1 MTKTN
6 KLYIAILLG
15 LAVLA
20 SAAYATKGL
29 WLPYMPFGL
38 AGKTAETAQQCK
50 EVYVCPMHTQ
60 IIKERPGDC
69 PICGMTLV
77 KKELPKGG
85 SKDQNKGGGM
95 EGMPMPAGGTKA
107 DAGLNRVTLD
117 PRQRMLANVA
127 TTMVMQKSIAQDI
140 NTVGKIAV
148 NEQNLRKV
156 TARYGGRIELLAVNF
171 TGQPLRKGQLVMSIY
186 SPELLSTQKEYLIA
200 KQSSERLKN
209 SDFPEVA
216 NGSDGVLDAART
228 RMKLW
233 GVTDAQID
241 TLDKTGQARPVIDI
255 FSPVSGTIIDI
266 KMRQGDYVMEGSEVY
281 TVADLSR
288 VWMLADV
295 YEYEFSKVSLG
306 SGVEVTADAFPGKVF
321 KGRVTFIDP
330 SVNPES
336 RTVKV
341 RVDLP
346 NPGGVL
352 KPEMFVNARI
362 FSKTQRGLTIPASA
376 VLYTGNRNVA
386 WVEVEPN
393 VFEPRDL
400 KLGLRSGDEY
410 IVLSGLKAG
419 EMVVSQGGFLVDSE
433 AQLRAS
439 ASGAMPG
446 MPGMEMGIGK
456 APSTEKTPNAG
467 SGNTKDD
474 MKNMP
479 GM

>member
-1 MTKTN
+1 MTKRN
-6 KLYIAILLG
+6 NIFIAIIIV

-20 SAAYATKGL
+20 VAAYATKGL
-29 WLPYMPFGL
+29 WLPHLPFGHEGP
-38 AGKTAETAQQCK
+38 AAETAQQCK
-50 EVYVCPMHTQ
+50 EVYVCPMHPQ
-60 IIKERPGDC
+60 IVKERPGDC
-69 PICGMTLV
+69 PICGMSLV
-77 KKELPKGG
+77 KKELSEGD
-85 SKDQNKGGGM
+85 SKDQAKGGGVEVIPA
-95 EGMPMPAGGTKA
+95 EG
-107 DAGLNRVTLD
+107 GLQRVTLD

-127 TTMVMQKSIAQDI
+127 TTMVMQKSISQDI

-171 TGQPLRKGQLVMSIY
+171 TGQPVRKGQLVMSIY

-200 KQSSERLKN
+200 KQSSARLKN
-209 SDFPEVA
+209 SDFPEIA
-216 NGSDGVLDAART
+216 KGSDGVLDAART

-233 GVTDAQID
+233 GVTDAQINA
-241 TLDKTGQARPVIDI
+241 LDKTGEARPVIDI
-255 FSPVSGTIIDI
+255 YSPVSGTIMDI

-306 SGVEVTADAFPGKVF
+306 SEVEVTADAFPGRVF
-321 KGRVTFIDP
+321 RGRVAFIDP

-346 NPGGVL
+346 NPSGVL

-362 FSKTQRGLTIPASA
+362 FSKAQRGLTIPASA
-376 VLYTGNRNVA
+376 VMYTGNRNVA

-393 VFEPRDL
+393 IFEPRDL

-410 IVLSGLKAG
+410 IVFAGLKEG
-419 EMVVSQGGFLVDSE
+419 ESVVSQGGFLIDSE

-446 MPGMEMGIGK
+446 MDMGGGK
-456 APSTEKTPNAG
+456 TPAVEKTPTVE
-467 SGNTKDD
+467 SGKAKDD

>member
-1 MTKTN
+1 MTKRN
-6 KLYIAILLG
+6 KVFIAIIFG
-15 LAVLA
+15 LMVLA
-20 SAAYATKGL
+20 GSAYATKDL
-29 WLPYMPFGL
+29 WLPHLPFGQKGP
-38 AGKTAETAQQCK
+38 AAETASQCK

-69 PICGMTLV
+69 PICGMSLV
-77 KKELPKGG
+77 KKELTEGE
-85 SKDQNKGGGM
+85 GGGM
-95 EGMPMPAGGTKA
+95 EGMPMPGGTKA
-107 DAGLNRVTLD
+107 EAGLNRVTLD

-127 TTMVMQKSIAQDI
+127 TTMVVQKSISHDI

-171 TGQPLRKGQLVMSIY
+171 TGQPVRKGQLVMSIY

-200 KQSSERLKN
+200 KQSSARLKN
-209 SDFPEVA
+209 SDFPEIA
-216 NGSDGVLDAART
+216 KGSDGVLDAART

-233 GVTDAQID
+233 GVTDVQIKE
-241 TLDKTGQARPVIDI
+241 LDETGEARPVIDI
-255 FSPVSGTIIDI
+255 YSPVSGTIMDI

-281 TVADLSR
+281 TIADLSR

-306 SGVEVTADAFPGKVF
+306 SEVEVTADAFPGRAF
-321 KGRVTFIDP
+321 RGRIAFIDP

-346 NPGGVL
+346 NPSGVL

-362 FSKTQRGLTIPASA
+362 FSKAQRGITIPASA

-410 IVLSGLKAG
+410 IVLAGLEEG
-419 EMVVSQGGFLVDSE
+419 ESVVSQGGFLIDSE

-446 MPGMEMGIGK
+446 MPGMDMGGTK
-456 APSTEKTPNAG
+456 APSTEKAPGAG
-467 SGNTKDD
+467 NGKAKDD
-474 MKNMP
+474 MKGMP

>member
-1 MTKTN
+1 MTKRI
-6 KLYIAILLG
+6 KIFVALMIGLAILAG
-15 LAVLA
+15 
-20 SAAYATKGL
+20 AAYATKGL
-29 WLPYMPFGL
+29 WMPHMPFGL
-38 AGKTAETAQQCK
+38 AGTAPKTAQQCK

-77 KKELPKGG
+77 KKEIKEEGAG
-85 SKDQNKGGGM
+85 KSTGGM
-95 EGMPMPAGGTKA
+95 EGMPMPGGGA
-107 DAGLNRVTLD
+107 PAEAGLNRVTLD

-127 TTMVMQKSIAQDI
+127 TTLVMQKSISQDI

-171 TGQPLRKGQLVMSIY
+171 TGQPVRKGQLVMSIY

-209 SDFPEVA
+209 SGFPEIA
-216 NGSDGVLDAART
+216 KGSEGVLDAART

-241 TLDKTGQARPVIDI
+241 ALDKTGEARPVIDI
-255 FSPVSGTIIDI
+255 YSPVSGTIMDI

-288 VWMLADV
+288 IWMLADV

-306 SGVEVTADAFPGKVF
+306 SEVEVTADAFPGRVFRGKVA
-321 KGRVTFIDP
+321 FIDP

-346 NPGGVL
+346 NPSGIL

-362 FSKTQRGLTIPASA
+362 FSKPINGLVVPASA

-393 VFEPRDL
+393 IFEPRDL
-400 KLGLRSGDEY
+400 KLGLRSGDDY
-410 IVLSGLKAG
+410 LVLSGLKEG
-419 EMVVSQGGFLVDSE
+419 ESVVSQGGFLIDSE

-446 MPGMEMGIGK
+446 MDMGKGK
-456 APSTEKTPNAG
+456 APTAEKPADSG
-467 SGNTKDD
+467 SKGKDD
-474 MKNMP
+474 MKGMP

>member
-1 MTKTN
+1 M
-6 KLYIAILLG
+6 
-15 LAVLA
+15 
-20 SAAYATKGL
+20 
-29 WLPYMPFGL
+29 
-38 AGKTAETAQQCK
+38 
-50 EVYVCPMHTQ
+50 
-60 IIKERPGDC
+60 
-69 PICGMTLV
+69 
-77 KKELPKGG
+77 
-85 SKDQNKGGGM
+85 
-95 EGMPMPAGGTKA
+95 
-107 DAGLNRVTLD
+107 
-117 PRQRMLANVA
+117 
-127 TTMVMQKSIAQDI
+127 
-140 NTVGKIAV
+140 
-148 NEQNLRKV
+148 
-156 TARYGGRIELLAVNF
+156 
-171 TGQPLRKGQLVMSIY
+171 
-186 SPELLSTQKEYLIA
+186 
-200 KQSSERLKN
+200 
-209 SDFPEVA
+209 
-216 NGSDGVLDAART
+216 
-228 RMKLW
+228 
-233 GVTDAQID
+233 
-241 TLDKTGQARPVIDI
+241 
-255 FSPVSGTIIDI
+255 DI

-306 SGVEVTADAFPGKVF
+306 SEVEVTADAFPGRVF
-321 KGRVTFIDP
+321 RGRVAFIDP

-346 NPGGVL
+346 NPSGVL

-362 FSKTQRGLTIPASA
+362 FSRALKGLTIPASA

-410 IVLSGLKAG
+410 IVLSGLKDG
-419 EMVVSQGGFLVDSE
+419 EMVVSQGGFLIDSE

-446 MPGMEMGIGK
+446 MPGMEMGGGK
-456 APSTEKTPNAG
+456 PPEAKGETS
-467 SGNTKDD
+467 DD